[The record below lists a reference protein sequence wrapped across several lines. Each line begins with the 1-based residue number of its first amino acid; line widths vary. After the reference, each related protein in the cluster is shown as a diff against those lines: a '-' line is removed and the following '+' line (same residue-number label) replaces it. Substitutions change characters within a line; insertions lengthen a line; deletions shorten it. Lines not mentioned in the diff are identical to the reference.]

1 MPPGGRWKIDMP
13 SIEGRTR
20 CVLLTPTG
28 GGGEPLRTLLDR
40 RTAGQWEAHE
50 ADEPLAAFAEL
61 CLLDRT
67 QKSRVGWGQQQVEGL
82 ALVVVEPTRW
92 PQLDAM
98 LAAARR
104 YVPQADLWSYV
115 DGTLSPLASG
125 HEPVTQ
131 PTAKDTGPTHRAASE
146 SKPSP
151 PSDTPQITQEEI
163 AMLLDNDD
171 RGPSK

>member
-1 MPPGGRWKIDMP
+1 MPAGGRWKIDMP
-13 SIEGRTR
+13 SFEGRTT
-20 CVLLTPTG
+20 CVLLTPTD

-40 RTAGQWEAHE
+40 HTAGQLEAHE
-50 ADEPLAAFAEL
+50 ADDPLAALAEL

-67 QKSRVGWGQQQVEGL
+67 QKSSVGWGQQQVQGL

-115 DGTLSPLASG
+115 DGTLCPLASG
-125 HEPVTQ
+125 HELVTQ
-131 PTAKDTGPTHRAASE
+131 PTAKDTGQTHRAASE
-146 SKPSP
+146 RKPSP

>member
-1 MPPGGRWKIDMP
+1 MPLGGRWKIDMP

-20 CVLLTPTG
+20 FVLLTRTG
-28 GGGEPLRTLLDR
+28 GGGEPLPTLLDR
-40 RTAGQWEAHE
+40 RTAGQWQAHE
-50 ADEPLAAFAEL
+50 ADDPLAALAEL

-67 QKSRVGWGQQQVEGL
+67 QKSRVGWGQQQIEGL

-115 DGTLSPLASG
+115 DGTLCPLASG

-131 PTAKDTGPTHRAASE
+131 PTAKDKDPTHRAASE